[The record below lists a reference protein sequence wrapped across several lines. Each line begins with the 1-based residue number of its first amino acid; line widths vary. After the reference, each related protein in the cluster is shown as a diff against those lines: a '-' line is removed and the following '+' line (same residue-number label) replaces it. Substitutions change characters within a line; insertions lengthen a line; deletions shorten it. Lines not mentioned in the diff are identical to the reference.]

1 MSLQSQIRLYIIL
14 SIVIYIA
21 YAVAIFFMNIYYNS
35 PVNTLAQ
42 SSQFMDRLYI
52 FSIIISLLALAFG
65 IYILL
70 FTYTRGLN
78 KYRDIARRLQI
89 MSVKSSF
96 DLSILDFPTEDEF
109 GSLGNDLNRIVT
121 RLKIYDNLKIQ
132 KIRTEHEKF
141 RLLADRSDYPV
152 LVIGVEDGEKVV
164 KFYNE
169 EFSRVF
175 VEKPET
181 SLVNIVLSKI
191 WIYGSNQTKPPS
203 EEETAD
209 MNKFVD
215 DDFEHAIDLVI
226 TTKAPADI
234 KKDMVT
240 LSGDKTYRA
249 YPIEILPI
257 SEDEH
262 HVTEVLLIFKKA
274 MK

>member
-89 MSVKSSF
+89 MAVKSSF

-152 LVIGVEDGEKVV
+152 LVIAIEDGEKVV

-191 WIYGSNQTKPPS
+191 WIYGEDRTKPPS
-203 EEETAD
+203 EEDTAD
-209 MNKFVD
+209 MNKFID

-257 SEDEH
+257 SEEEH

-274 MK
+274 VK

>member
-52 FSIIISLLALAFG
+52 FSIIISLFALSFG

-89 MSVKSSF
+89 MAVKSSF

-109 GSLGNDLNRIVT
+109 GSLGGDLNRIIT
-121 RLKIYDNLKIQ
+121 RLRIFDNLKIQ

-152 LVIGVEDGEKVV
+152 LVIGIEDGEKVV

-191 WIYGSNQTKPPS
+191 WIYGANRAKPVT
-203 EEETAD
+203 EEDAAD
-209 MNKFVD
+209 MNKFID

-226 TTKAPADI
+226 TTKVPADI

-240 LSGDKTYRA
+240 LTGDKTYRA

-257 SEDEH
+257 AEEEH
-262 HVTEVLLIFKKA
+262 NVSEVLLIFKKA

>member
-89 MSVKSSF
+89 MAVKSSF

-152 LVIGVEDGEKVV
+152 LVIAIEDGEKVV

-191 WIYGSNQTKPPS
+191 WIYGEDRTKPPS
-203 EEETAD
+203 EEDTAD
-209 MNKFVD
+209 MNKFID

-226 TTKAPADI
+226 TTKTPADI

-257 SEDEH
+257 SEEEH